1 MKLTLPSSPLR
12 YYLSGMDWA
21 VHALD
26 HTSKKFLGCGL
37 LFQIVVE
44 LAGTLEKES
53 FRGPLAR
60 YCECFP
66 HLWGVARRDFI
77 NLAPY
82 WRMNRGRGVS
92 KVEVVFRQAVDF
104 EEALNLLSA
113 ELNTPFE
120 PEEICFKVFCVTVSD
135 KTLIGCTFDHR
146 LFDARGAEL
155 FLQGFHDFW
164 AQGLSKEFQ
173 VRNADAG
180 LDHWR
185 EKFEAGRKVKRAG
198 LTSGENSMVRRFTD
212 RKSPKKGKNRFKIKH
227 FDQIATQSI
236 FERAE
241 KRAGV
246 FMFLPYS
253 LAISIQMIH
262 SLFVRRGQREG
273 DFVISVTRDMR
284 VKGSS
289 KVSILFNH
297 FSVIYFRV
305 SALEIDDFQMLVGR
319 LKQQLYEQVKNKLP
333 EALSESSML
342 IRIVPRSVLSYGFES
357 LLPTPMPTFVFAFLG
372 ESAYQSDE
380 FAGLEVLNM
389 FHLPRIPPSPGLGI
403 FFSQYRKTLAM
414 TLSYIEDTVSE
425 EEAEDLILTV
435 AERL

>member
-1 MKLTLPSSPLR
+1 
-12 YYLSGMDWA
+12 MDWV
-21 VHALD
+21 VHAID

-53 FRGPLAR
+53 LWGPLAR

-66 HLWGVARRDFI
+66 HLWGRAHRDFI

-82 WRMNRGRGVS
+82 WRINRGRGES

-120 PEEICFKVFCVTVSD
+120 TEEICFKVLCVTVSD
-135 KTLIGCTFDHR
+135 KTVIGYTFDHR
-146 LFDARGAEL
+146 LFDARGAES

-164 AQGLSKEFQ
+164 AQGLSQEFQ

-185 EKFEAGRKVKRAG
+185 EKFEAGRKVRAG
-198 LTSGENSMVRRFTD
+198 FASGENSMVRHFTD
-212 RKSPKKGKNRFKIKH
+212 RKSPQKGKNRFKIKL

-246 FMFLPYS
+246 FMFLPYT

-289 KVSILFNH
+289 NVSILFNH

-319 LKQQLYEQVKNKLP
+319 L
-333 EALSESSML
+333 
-342 IRIVPRSVLSYGFES
+342 
-357 LLPTPMPTFVFAFLG
+357 
-372 ESAYQSDE
+372 
-380 FAGLEVLNM
+380 
-389 FHLPRIPPSPGLGI
+389 
-403 FFSQYRKTLAM
+403 
-414 TLSYIEDTVSE
+414 
-425 EEAEDLILTV
+425 
-435 AERL
+435 

>member
-1 MKLTLPSSPLR
+1 
-12 YYLSGMDWA
+12 MDWV
-21 VHALD
+21 VHAID
-26 HTSKKFLGCGL
+26 HTSKKVLGCGL

-53 FRGPLAR
+53 FRGSLAR

-66 HLWGVARRDFI
+66 HLWGSARRDFI

-82 WRMNRGRGVS
+82 WRTNRGES
-92 KVEVVFRQAVDF
+92 KVDIVFRQAVDF

-113 ELNTPFE
+113 ELNTPLE
-120 PEEICFKVFCVTVSD
+120 TEEIYFKVFGVTVSD

-146 LFDARGAEL
+146 LFDARGAES
-155 FLQGFHDFW
+155 FLQGFHDFC
-164 AQGLSKEFQ
+164 AHGLSQEFQ
-173 VRNADAG
+173 VQNADAG

-198 LTSGENSMVRRFTD
+198 VASGENSMVRRFTD
-212 RKSPKKGKNRFKIKH
+212 GKSPKKGRNRFKIKH

-241 KRAGV
+241 KQAGL

-284 VKGSS
+284 VKGSA
-289 KVSILFNH
+289 KVPILFNH
-297 FSVIYFRV
+297 FSVINFRV
-305 SALEIDDFQMLVGR
+305 SAPEIDDFQMLVGL

-357 LLPTPMPTFVFAFLG
+357 LVPTPMPTFVFGFLG

-380 FAGLEVLNM
+380 FAGLGVLNM
-389 FHLPRIPPSPGLGI
+389 YHFPRIPPSPGLGI
-403 FFSQYRKTLAM
+403 FFSQYHKRLTM
-414 TLSYIEDTVSE
+414 TLSYIEDTVGE

-435 AERL
+435 AEQL

>member
-1 MKLTLPSSPLR
+1 MKVTLPSSPLR
-12 YYLSGMDWA
+12 HYLSGMDWV
-21 VHALD
+21 VHAID

-53 FRGPLAR
+53 FRASLAR

-82 WRMNRGRGVS
+82 WRMNRERGDS
-92 KVEVVFRQAVDF
+92 KVEVAFRQAVDF

-120 PEEICFKVFCVTVSD
+120 REEICFKVFCVTVSD
-135 KTLIGCTFDHR
+135 KTLIGFTFDHR
-146 LFDARGAEL
+146 LFDARGAES
-155 FLQGFHDFW
+155 FLQGFHDW
-164 AQGLSKEFQ
+164 AQGLSQEFQ

-198 LTSGENSMVRRFTD
+198 LASGENTRVRHFTD
-212 RKSPKKGKNRFKIKH
+212 RTSPIKGKNRFKIKH

-236 FERAE
+236 FARAD
-241 KRAGV
+241 KRAGL

-262 SLFVRRGQREG
+262 ALFVRRGQREG

-289 KVSILFNH
+289 KVLMLFNH

-305 SALEIDDFQMLVGR
+305 AAPEIDDFQMLAGR

-342 IRIVPRSVLSYGFES
+342 IRIVPRSVLSYGFEAFT
-357 LLPTPMPTFVFAFLG
+357 PTPMPTFVFGFLG

-403 FFSQYRKTLAM
+403 FFSQYRSRLAM
-414 TLSYIEDTVSE
+414 TLSYIEGTVSE

-435 AERL
+435 AEQL

>member
-1 MKLTLPSSPLR
+1 MRLRLPSSPSR
-12 YYLSGMDWA
+12 HYLSGMDWIM
-21 VHALD
+21 HALD
-26 HTSKKFLGCGL
+26 YTSKKYLGCGQ

-44 LAGTLEKES
+44 LAGTLEEES

-60 YCECFP
+60 YCDCFP
-66 HLWGVARRDFI
+66 HLWGSARRDL

-82 WRMNRGRGVS
+82 WRIKRGRGVS
-92 KVEVVFRQAVDF
+92 KVGVVFQQAVDF
-104 EEALNLLSA
+104 GEALNLLYT
-113 ELNTPFE
+113 EINTPFE
-120 PEEICFKVFCVTVSD
+120 PEEICLRVYCVTVSN

-164 AQGLSKEFQ
+164 LQGLSKEFQ
-173 VRNADAG
+173 VWNAGAG

-185 EKFEAGRKVKRAG
+185 EKFEAGRKVNRAG
-198 LTSGENSMVRRFTD
+198 LASGKNSMVRRFTD

-227 FDQIATQSI
+227 FDLIETLSI

-253 LAISIQMIH
+253 LAVSIQMIH
-262 SLFVRRGQREG
+262 SLFVRRGQKDG

-284 VKGSS
+284 VQGSS
-289 KVSILFNH
+289 TVSILFNH
-297 FSVIYFRV
+297 LSFIYFRV
-305 SALEIDDFQMLVGR
+305 SAQVIDDFQMLVGR
-319 LKQQLYEQVKNKLP
+319 LKQQLYEQLKNKIP
-333 EALSESSML
+333 EALSEASML
-342 IRIVPRSVLSYGFES
+342 IRIVPGSVLSYGFES
-357 LLPTPMPTFVFAFLG
+357 FLPVPMPTFSFGFLG

-403 FFSQYRKTLAM
+403 FFSEYRKRLAM
-414 TLSYIEDTVSE
+414 TLSYIDDAVSE
-425 EEAEDLILTV
+425 EEAEDLISTV
-435 AERL
+435 ADQL

>member
-1 MKLTLPSSPLR
+1 MKLTLPSSPSR
-12 YYLSGMDWA
+12 HYLSGIDWVVQA
-21 VHALD
+21 ID
-26 HTSKKFLGCGL
+26 HTSKKILGCGL

-53 FRGPLAR
+53 FSASFAR

-66 HLWGVARRDFI
+66 HLWGIARRDFA

-82 WRMNRGRGVS
+82 WRMNRGRGES
-92 KVEVVFRQAVDF
+92 KVEILFRHAVNF

-113 ELNTPFE
+113 ELNTPVE
-120 PEEICFKVFCVTVSD
+120 TEEICFKVFCVTVSD

-146 LFDARGAEL
+146 LFDARGAES
-155 FLQGFHDFW
+155 FLQGFHDFGARGW
-164 AQGLSKEFQ
+164 SQEFQ
-173 VRNADAG
+173 VCNADAG

-185 EKFEAGRKVKRAG
+185 EKFEAGRKVRRAG
-198 LTSGENSMVRRFTD
+198 VAAGENSRVRRFTN
-212 RKSPKKGKNRFKIKH
+212 RKSPPKGKNRFKIKH
-227 FDQIATQSI
+227 FDQIATQAI
-236 FERAE
+236 FARAE
-241 KRAGV
+241 KRAGL

-284 VKGSS
+284 PKGSAEAP
-289 KVSILFNH
+289 ILFNH
-297 FSVIYFRV
+297 FSVLNFRV
-305 SALEIDDFQMLVGR
+305 GALEIDDFQMLVGR
-319 LKQQLYEQVKNKLP
+319 LKQQMYEQVKNKLP
-333 EALSESSML
+333 EALFESSML
-342 IRIVPRSVLSYGFES
+342 IRIVPRSVLSYGFDS
-357 LLPTPMPTFVFAFLG
+357 LVPTPAPTFVFGFLG
-372 ESAYQSDE
+372 ESAYQSDN
-380 FAGLEVLNM
+380 FTGLEVLNM

-414 TLSYIEDTVSE
+414 TLSYIEDIVSE

-435 AERL
+435 AEQL

>member
-1 MKLTLPSSPLR
+1 MKVTLPSSPLR
-12 YYLSGMDWA
+12 YYLSGMDWV
-21 VHALD
+21 VHAID
-26 HTSKKFLGCGL
+26 HTSKKVLGCGL

-53 FRGPLAR
+53 FRGSLAR

-66 HLWGVARRDFI
+66 HLWGSARRDFI

-82 WRMNRGRGVS
+82 WRTNRGES
-92 KVEVVFRQAVDF
+92 KVDIVFRQAVDF

-113 ELNTPFE
+113 ELNTPLE
-120 PEEICFKVFCVTVSD
+120 TEEIYFKVFGVTVSD

-146 LFDARGAEL
+146 LFDARGAES
-155 FLQGFHDFW
+155 FLQGFHDFC
-164 AQGLSKEFQ
+164 AHGLSQEFQ
-173 VRNADAG
+173 VQNADAG

-198 LTSGENSMVRRFTD
+198 VASGENSMVRRFTD
-212 RKSPKKGKNRFKIKH
+212 GKSPKKGRNRFKIKH

-241 KRAGV
+241 KQAGL

-273 DFVISVTRDMR
+273 DIVISVTRDMR
-284 VKGSS
+284 VKGSA
-289 KVSILFNH
+289 KVPILFNH
-297 FSVIYFRV
+297 FSVINFRV
-305 SALEIDDFQMLVGR
+305 SAPEIDDFQMLVGL

-357 LLPTPMPTFVFAFLG
+357 LVPTPMPTFVFGFLG

-380 FAGLEVLNM
+380 FAGLGVLNM
-389 FHLPRIPPSPGLGI
+389 FHFPRIPPSPGLGI
-403 FFSQYRKTLAM
+403 FFSQYHKRLTM
-414 TLSYIEDTVSE
+414 TLSYIEDTVGE

-435 AERL
+435 AEQL

>member
-1 MKLTLPSSPLR
+1 MKVTLPSSPLR
-12 YYLSGMDWA
+12 YYLSGMDWV
-21 VHALD
+21 VHAID
-26 HTSKKFLGCGL
+26 HTSKKVLGCGL

-53 FRGPLAR
+53 FRGSLAR

-66 HLWGVARRDFI
+66 HLWGSARRDFI

-82 WRMNRGRGVS
+82 WRTNRGES
-92 KVEVVFRQAVDF
+92 KVDIVFRQAVDF

-113 ELNTPFE
+113 ELNTPLE
-120 PEEICFKVFCVTVSD
+120 TEEIYFKVFGVTVSD

-146 LFDARGAEL
+146 LFDARGAES
-155 FLQGFHDFW
+155 FLQGFHDFC
-164 AQGLSKEFQ
+164 AHGLSQEFQ
-173 VRNADAG
+173 VQNADAG

-198 LTSGENSMVRRFTD
+198 VASGENSMVRRFTD
-212 RKSPKKGKNRFKIKH
+212 GKSPKKGRNRFKIKH

-241 KRAGV
+241 KQAGL

-284 VKGSS
+284 VKGSA
-289 KVSILFNH
+289 KVPILFNH
-297 FSVIYFRV
+297 FSVINFRV
-305 SALEIDDFQMLVGR
+305 SAPEIDDFQMLVGL

-357 LLPTPMPTFVFAFLG
+357 LVPTPMPTFVFGFLG

-380 FAGLEVLNM
+380 FAGLGVLNM
-389 FHLPRIPPSPGLGI
+389 YHFPRIPPSPGLGI
-403 FFSQYRKTLAM
+403 FFSQYHKRLTM
-414 TLSYIEDTVSE
+414 TLSYIEDTVGE

-435 AERL
+435 AEQL

>member
-1 MKLTLPSSPLR
+1 MKLTLPSSPSR

-92 KVEVVFRQAVDF
+92 KVDAVFRQAVDF

-146 LFDARGAEL
+146 LFDARGAES
-155 FLQGFHDFW
+155 FLRDFMIF
-164 AQGLSKEFQ
+164 AHR
-173 VRNADAG
+173 VC
-180 LDHWR
+180 H
-185 EKFEAGRKVKRAG
+185 
-198 LTSGENSMVRRFTD
+198 
-212 RKSPKKGKNRFKIKH
+212 KS
-227 FDQIATQSI
+227 
-236 FERAE
+236 
-241 KRAGV
+241 
-246 FMFLPYS
+246 
-253 LAISIQMIH
+253 
-262 SLFVRRGQREG
+262 
-273 DFVISVTRDMR
+273 
-284 VKGSS
+284 
-289 KVSILFNH
+289 
-297 FSVIYFRV
+297 FR
-305 SALEIDDFQMLVGR
+305 
-319 LKQQLYEQVKNKLP
+319 
-333 EALSESSML
+333 
-342 IRIVPRSVLSYGFES
+342 
-357 LLPTPMPTFVFAFLG
+357 
-372 ESAYQSDE
+372 
-380 FAGLEVLNM
+380 
-389 FHLPRIPPSPGLGI
+389 
-403 FFSQYRKTLAM
+403 
-414 TLSYIEDTVSE
+414 
-425 EEAEDLILTV
+425 
-435 AERL
+435 

>member
-1 MKLTLPSSPLR
+1 
-12 YYLSGMDWA
+12 MDWV
-21 VHALD
+21 VHAID
-26 HTSKKFLGCGL
+26 HTSKKVLGCGL

-53 FRGPLAR
+53 FRGSLAR

-66 HLWGVARRDFI
+66 HLWGSARRDFI

-82 WRMNRGRGVS
+82 WRTNRGES
-92 KVEVVFRQAVDF
+92 KVDIVFRQAVDF

-113 ELNTPFE
+113 ELNTPLE
-120 PEEICFKVFCVTVSD
+120 TEEIYFKVFGVTVSD

-146 LFDARGAEL
+146 LFDARGAES
-155 FLQGFHDFW
+155 FLQGFHDFC
-164 AQGLSKEFQ
+164 AHGLSQEFQ
-173 VRNADAG
+173 VQNADAG

-198 LTSGENSMVRRFTD
+198 VASGENSMVRRFTD
-212 RKSPKKGKNRFKIKH
+212 GKSPKKGRNRFKIKH

-241 KRAGV
+241 KQAGL

-273 DFVISVTRDMR
+273 DIVISVTRDMR
-284 VKGSS
+284 VKGSA
-289 KVSILFNH
+289 KVPILFNH
-297 FSVIYFRV
+297 FSVINFRV
-305 SALEIDDFQMLVGR
+305 SAPEIDDFQMLVGL

-357 LLPTPMPTFVFAFLG
+357 LVPTPMPTFVFGFLG

-380 FAGLEVLNM
+380 FAGLGVLNM
-389 FHLPRIPPSPGLGI
+389 FHFPRIPPSPGLGI
-403 FFSQYRKTLAM
+403 FFSQYHKRLTM
-414 TLSYIEDTVSE
+414 TLSYIEDTVGE

-435 AERL
+435 AEQL